1 MSSLCMFDM
10 LPKVSQMSNL
20 FQNLKRLI
28 QKSLMNEYEKFCVDE
43 AQYHLQR
50 ASELLTDGL
59 QNPKKYYDERREFYA
74 ILAKMFPLMI
84 LMQQHSEPQP
94 PDSDESESL
103 SDSQHSDQSDEGSYV
118 IDTPPRHSES

>member
-1 MSSLCMFDM
+1 
-10 LPKVSQMSNL
+10 
-20 FQNLKRLI
+20 
-28 QKSLMNEYEKFCVDE
+28 MNEYEKFCVDE

-84 LMQQHSEPQP
+84 LMQQHGEPQP
-94 PDSDESESL
+94 HGSDESESL
-103 SDSQHSDQSDEGSYV
+103 SDSQYSDQSDEGSYV